1 MQNLAWP
8 QHTET
13 DKEMNR
19 RELLNQPRT
28 VIISLQSK
36 INAAYKE
43 YSDWMGRNQ

>member
-19 RELLNQPRT
+19 RELLNQQMRVQISGLQQT
-28 VIISLQSK
+28 VMISLS
-36 INAAYKE
+36 E
-43 YSDWMGRNQ
+43 